1 MEQQQTSM
9 RDLITVLF
17 KHERKILLAFFGTVA
32 VVTAISFLLPRSYEA
47 KSSLLVRFG
56 RENVYRPEFGNVEQ
70 MSILQNQE
78 EMINSEIQILNNR
91 DLIEK
96 VITTIG
102 LKTMYPSLSMTS
114 PSDSGSLE
122 KAVRKFQQNLSVQP
136 VKKSTVIQ
144 VSFQHQDPQITARA
158 VNLLVDLFKERH
170 LQVYKGPTSSFLED
184 QLRTYEEKLR
194 KSANELE
201 TFKQKYGVFSLEEQR
216 SLLLKQRTELASSLS
231 VTQNDI
237 RGLDQKRGSVLAKMQ
252 SVGDD
257 IPPYTDTEQY
267 RIIDDAKAQLLA
279 LQLKEKQL
287 LQKYQETSKFVVD
300 VRDEIEM
307 VKEFLRKQED
317 EIRKTVRT
325 GKNRNEL
332 YRVME
337 TDMVKI
343 EADLSAQKARTS
355 MTEQQL
361 RRLDEDIRN
370 IDSREKDLQALQRRL
385 AASEN
390 NYKTYLT
397 KFEEARISENMDV
410 LKMAN
415 IRVIHTAAIPVKHV
429 KPRKALNIGLSA
441 ILGGLLAL
449 GLVFFSE
456 YTGQQLSTPKAVEKQ
471 LKLSVLASVKAYK
484 SPIPD
489 LEEEMIEL
497 YESIESAAS
506 SDKRRIIQFISSVKG
521 EGTTM
526 IVRKFAQ
533 ILATRFGR
541 SVLLLDAN
549 YNNLDEGP
557 SAEAKSKQEL
567 GAVIQQG
574 NLLEK
579 ALYPVADTGLY
590 LGVLSRHT
598 GLFPFFSDVQKID
611 QLWQVL
617 QGRFELVLIDSP
629 AATETPEG
637 LVIGRKADGIVLL
650 VEADKTRWPVVAS
663 VRDKIMKRHGNL
675 LGVVL
680 NKRKYYIPGWIYRW
694 I

>member
-1 MEQQQTSM
+1 M
-9 RDLITVLF
+9 RDLLTVLF
-17 KHERKILLAFFGTVA
+17 KHKRKALLAFFGTVVA
-32 VVTAISFLLPRSYEA
+32 VTAISFLLPRSYEA
-47 KSSLLVRFG
+47 KASLLVRFG
-56 RENVYRPEFGNVEQ
+56 REYVYRPEFGNVEQ

-78 EMINSEIQILNNR
+78 ELFNSEIQILNNR
-91 DLIEK
+91 ELIER

-102 LKTMYPSLSMTS
+102 LKTIYPSLVMTS
-114 PSDSGSLE
+114 PSDPGSLE
-122 KAVRKFQQNLSVQP
+122 RAVRKFQTNLSIQP
-136 VKKSTVIQ
+136 AKKTTVIQ
-144 VSFQHQDPQITARA
+144 ISFQHQDPQITARA
-158 VNLLVDLFKERH
+158 VNLLVDLFKEKH

-184 QLRTYEEKLR
+184 QLKTYEEKL
-194 KSANELE
+194 KNSANELE

-231 VTQNDI
+231 ATQNDI
-237 RGLDQKRGSVLAKMQ
+237 RGLDRKRGSLLTKMQ

-279 LQLKEKQL
+279 LQLKERQL
-287 LQKYQETSKFVVD
+287 LQNYRETSKFVVD
-300 VRDEIEM
+300 VRNEIEM
-307 VKEFLRKQED
+307 VKEFLRKQEE

-325 GKNRNEL
+325 SKNRNDL
-332 YRVME
+332 YRTME
-337 TDMVKI
+337 TDIVKI
-343 EADLSAQKARTS
+343 EADLSGQKARTS
-355 MTEQQL
+355 LTEQQL
-361 RRLDEDIRN
+361 RRLDAEIRN
-370 IDSREKDLQALQRRL
+370 IDSREKELQALQRRL
-385 AASEN
+385 TASEN

-397 KFEEARISENMDV
+397 KLEEARISENMDV

-415 IRVIHTAAIPVKHV
+415 IRVIHTAAVPVKHV
-429 KPRKALNIGLSA
+429 KPRRVVNIGLSA

-456 YTGQQLSTPKAVEKQ
+456 YTGQQLSTLKAVEKH
-471 LKLSVLASVKAYK
+471 LKLSGLASVKAYQ

-489 LEEEMIEL
+489 LEGEMIEL
-497 YESIESAAS
+497 YEGIKSVGS
-506 SDKRRIIQFISSVKG
+506 SDDNLTIIQFISSVKG

-526 IVRKFAQ
+526 IVRKLARM
-533 ILATRFGR
+533 LATRFGR

-549 YNNLDEGP
+549 YNNLEESP
-557 SAEAKSKQEL
+557 SAEAKPKPRL
-567 GAVIQQG
+567 GEAIQQG
-574 NLLEK
+574 NPLEK

-590 LGVLSRHT
+590 VGVLSKYI
-598 GLFPFFSDVQKID
+598 GAFPFFSDAQKID
-611 QLWQVL
+611 QFWQL
-617 QGRFELVLIDSP
+617 LKGRFDLVLIDSP

-637 LVIGRKADGIVLL
+637 LAIGRKVDGIVLV